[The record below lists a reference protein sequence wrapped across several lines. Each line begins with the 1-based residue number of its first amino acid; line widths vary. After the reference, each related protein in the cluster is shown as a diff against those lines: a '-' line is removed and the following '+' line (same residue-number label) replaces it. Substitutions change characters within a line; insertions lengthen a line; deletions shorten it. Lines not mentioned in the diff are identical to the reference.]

1 MSARTDEDPAD
12 AQSGLQTSTTA
23 AWFVA
28 TAFAMAW
35 SVSGVK
41 AAPERWPRSSEQL
54 SPICKWTAGGLQ
66 TDNGKE
72 FTDRLFGSRAKD
84 AGPSS
89 FRVEP
94 NSQNR

>member
-1 MSARTDEDPAD
+1 M
-12 AQSGLQTSTTA
+12 
-23 AWFVA
+23 
-28 TAFAMAW
+28 
-35 SVSGVK
+35 K

-84 AGPSS
+84 ASGEHEFDLLCDRLGIGHCLTKPRTPQTNYIVS
-89 FRVEP
+89 
-94 NSQNR
+94 